1 MIGDR
6 ERCIAAGMDAYLTK
20 PIRAREMRK
29 SIESLMSGA
38 RSSSHTTLLDRAGM
52 LDCVGGNTEL
62 LRSVIGVFL
71 KNCPDLISRIRSGV
85 AESDSGALRIAA
97 HTLKVALG
105 AFGAPRL
112 AQLAQQLE
120 EASRQEE
127 HPGASDLLAAFQQE
141 SERPVEA
148 LSRFSGSTAL

>member
-1 MIGDR
+1 VLKS
-6 ERCIAAGMDAYLTK
+6 ASLT
-20 PIRAREMRK
+20 P
-29 SIESLMSGA
+29 SG
-38 RSSSHTTLLDRAGM
+38 HLNTLLPGNRLSAVDWPAALRQ
-52 LDCVGGNTEL
+52 VGGRHEL
-62 LRSVIGVFL
+62 LAERVSLLQQELPRVQQ
-71 KNCPDLISRIRSGV
+71 DLV
-85 AESDSGALRIAA
+85 TAAEEKDATSLRIAA

-141 SERPVEA
+141 SERLVEA